1 MIEIV
6 DAYTRSGNEW
16 CTCCQ
21 KETNTKRIK
30 FSQDGSQGISVVLC
44 EDCIRE
50 LAQTINAI
58 PLNKII
64 QAKAKIDAQCGNKGL
79 DDYDYC
85 SGLIFARNV
94 LDKLIA
100 ENDTHLDK
108 HCANERNSSCN
119 NNKNISQYRIRTFMH
134 SRIVDETKITDEGYV
149 DEIITG
155 EEGLEEFAKTRNISI
170 VERDDNGHIIRCSQK
185 EHTASGGFEG
195 CFFEFVPEKIPSYN
209 PFS

>member
-6 DAYTRSGNEW
+6 DAYTRGGNEW

-44 EDCIRE
+44 EDCIQE
-50 LAQTINAI
+50 LAQTINTI
-58 PLNKII
+58 PLDKVKN
-64 QAKAKIDAQCGNKGL
+64 AREEIDTQCGNKGL
-79 DDYDYC
+79 DNYDYC
-85 SGLIFARNV
+85 SGLIFARHV
-94 LDKLIA
+94 LDKLIT
-100 ENDTHLDK
+100 ENDTHLG
-108 HCANERNSSCN
+108 NSSCNSN
-119 NNKNISQYRIRTFMH
+119 NNKNIPQYRIRTFMH

-195 CFFEFVPEKIPSYN
+195 CFFEFVPEKVSSYN